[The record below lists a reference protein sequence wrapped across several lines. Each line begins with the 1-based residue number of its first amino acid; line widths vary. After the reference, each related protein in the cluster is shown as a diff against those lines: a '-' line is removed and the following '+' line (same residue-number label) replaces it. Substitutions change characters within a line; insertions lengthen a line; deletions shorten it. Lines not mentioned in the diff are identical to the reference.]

1 MVNGI
6 LIRPEPIRASLLFGP
21 PLQWRIAVNVS
32 APSQFVFLNALLK
45 QSGYACTRTGEV
57 A

>member
-6 LIRPEPIRASLLFGP
+6 LIRPEPIRAGLLFDP
-21 PLQWRIAVNVS
+21 PLQWGIAVNDP

-45 QSGYACTRTGEV
+45 QVRLRSHQNW
-57 A
+57 

>member
-6 LIRPEPIRASLLFGP
+6 LIGAEPIRASLLFGP
-21 PLQWRIAVNVS
+21 PLHRRIAVNAP

-45 QSGYACTRTGEV
+45 QLRLGSRQNW
-57 A
+57 

>member
-6 LIRPEPIRASLLFGP
+6 LIGAERVLPRRLFVP
-21 PLQWRIAVNVS
+21 PLRRRIVVNTA

-45 QSGYACTRTGEV
+45 PIRLRSRQNW
-57 A
+57 